1 MTMDVPM
8 ADEELEG
15 ASWMGGRPGV
25 GVSLWKYEVRLAR
38 QQG

>member
-25 GVSLWKYEVRLAR
+25 GVSRETADWV
-38 QQG
+38 GS